1 MKITETMVALANK
14 QILVIDREPNMRQI
28 VQTCLKTLGGW
39 DVILAESGQEGLNK
53 AEAAQ
58 PDAILLEGM
67 ITEMKLEDLFGQLQ
81 SNPKTQSIPIIFLT
95 EKLSLTER
103 HRFLALGAVGAISKP
118 FDPLTLASQIAAIL
132 NWSLRMSPRGEECG

>member
-1 MKITETMVALANK
+1 MKITETMVALTHK

-39 DVILAESGQEGLNK
+39 DVILAESGREGLNQ

-67 ITEMKLEDLFGQLQ
+67 ITEMKLEDLFEQLQ

-103 HRFLALGAVGAISKP
+103 HRFLAFGAVGAISKP
-118 FDPLTLASQIAAIL
+118 FDPLTLSSQIAAIL
-132 NWSLRMSPRGEECG
+132 NWSVKDGTQR

>member
-1 MKITETMVALANK
+1 
-14 QILVIDREPNMRQI
+14 MRQI
-28 VQTCLKTLGGW
+28 VQTCLNTLGGW
-39 DVILAESGQEGLNK
+39 DVILAESGREGLNQ

-67 ITEMKLEDLFGQLQ
+67 ITEIKLEDLFGQLR
-81 SNPKTQSIPIIFLT
+81 SNPKTQSIPTIFLT

-103 HRFLALGAVGAISKP
+103 HRFLALGAVGAILKP

-132 NWSLRMSPRGEECG
+132 NWSVKDVHPEARSAVELREAITISRSFKRYFP